1 MHRVFL
7 RQDGSALIVVLLLVA
22 VMLAL
27 GAFGSRG
34 AQIELRIAQN
44 ELQSKK
50 ALNAAEAGLNHAYN
64 VIKTAVATRT
74 IGQTYT
80 VDLLNGGTGGT
91 LGGLSS
97 PLLGAGTLTTL
108 DGSSYRFTSFGG
120 TTSDGYYV
128 RLSDNYDEAAT
139 NDANTDLD
147 YRAFIVSQGR
157 VGGAQRTISALVQ
170 GSALFGGALF
180 GKTFITISGSLSRM
194 DSYDSSLGAYSVATA
209 GSNGSIRSD
218 GNISLSGG
226 ATVHGDATSSTTVST
241 SGGSAV
247 TGTTTNNAPQIT
259 YPAVAACGPPYS
271 GVTGITGGSY
281 SQSTGQLRASSLAT
295 SITLAAGTYCFSTF
309 ILSGG
314 AQLTVNSAVKI
325 YLTSYADFSGGSVSN
340 TTQNAANLQI
350 YSAETSQQV
359 KLSGGSGAYM
369 TVYAPNAPMVFSGGS
384 NLYGAFVGYNLT
396 NTGGTA
402 VHYDTNMNIL
412 GPGAVLAN
420 WHEVR

>member
-1 MHRVFL
+1 MDRVLL
-7 RQDGSALIVVLLLVA
+7 RQDGSALIAVLLLVA

-50 ALNAAEAGLNHAYN
+50 ALDAAEAGLNHAYN

-74 IGQTYT
+74 VGQTYS
-80 VDLLNGGTGGT
+80 VDLLNSGTGGT
-91 LGGLSS
+91 LSGLSS
-97 PLLGAGTLTTL
+97 PLLNIGTVTTL

-120 TTSDGYYV
+120 GTSDGYYV
-128 RLSDNYDEAAT
+128 RLTDNYDESTT
-139 NDANTDLD
+139 NDPNTDTD

-157 VGGAQRTISALVQ
+157 VGGAQRTITALVQ
-170 GSALFGGALF
+170 GSALFQGSLF
-180 GKTFITISGSLSRM
+180 GKTFITISGSSSRM
-194 DSYDSSLGAYSVATA
+194 DSYDSSQGAYSAATA
-209 GSNGSIRSD
+209 GSGGSIRSD

-226 ATVHGDATSSTTVST
+226 ATVYGDATASGTISL
-241 SGGSAV
+241 SGGSSV
-247 TGTTTNNAPQIT
+247 TGTKTPSAAQIT
-259 YPAVAACGPPYS
+259 YPAVALCGPPYS
-271 GVTGITGGSY
+271 TGSGITGGTY
-281 SQSTGQLRASSLAT
+281 SQSTGQLRASSLST

-309 ILSGG
+309 VLSGG

-325 YLTSYADFSGGSVSN
+325 YLTSYLDFSGGSVSN
-340 TTQNAANLQI
+340 TTQLPANLQI

-396 NTGGTA
+396 NSGGTA
-402 VHYDTNMNIL
+402 VHYDTNMNLL
-412 GPGAVLAN
+412 GPGAVLAS
-420 WHEVR
+420 WHEVH